1 MGYSHYWHQKRPFTP
16 AEWQTIVAEAKR
28 IVAKAQRGDYYT
40 GPETYKT
47 AQEAEID
54 PHGFRAGF
62 GESGAWRTFPHEE
75 IATPQQGAAI
85 AVCGPMGTGQPE
97 FTDDRIALNGDESKT
112 EDYETFALERA
123 PKPPEWATPKDLKDG
138 IFAFCKTEYRP
149 YDAVVVSILHVAR
162 TIAPDAITVSSDGK
176 AEAIRLLF

>member
-28 IVAKAQRGDYYT
+28 IVAKAQRGEYYS
-40 GPETYKT
+40 GKETYKT

-54 PHGFRAGF
+54 PHGFRTGF
-62 GESGAWRTFPHEE
+62 AEPAWRTFPHEE

-85 AVCGPMGTGQPE
+85 AVCGPLGTGQPK
-97 FTDDRIALNGDESKT
+97 FTPDAISLNGSAALK

-123 PKPPEWATPKDLKDG
+123 PVAPSWATPKELREG
-138 IFAFCKTEYRP
+138 VFNFCKTEYRP

-162 TIAPDAITVSSDGK
+162 SLAPDAIEVSSDGGP
-176 AEAIRLLF
+176 EAIALKF